1 MSKGYR
7 LNISNFDEK
16 LWISL
21 DNFKDFAQ
29 KKLVEQYNDN
39 CIKMRDDNKLLDIMD
54 KLFKQVF
61 FLQKEGKKEAI
72 RYIHFF
78 FLGSSIITDSN
89 EIQINLFSKES
100 YMDKQDAMAI
110 WHPNF
115 ILDYHLNS
123 VEVID
128 KMARQHVKG
137 YSHKQYMDIKL
148 WSYAMYNLQIFS
160 YLLRTAPA
168 IAQLDS
174 FRKMEKESDIQ
185 MAFGGYMDKAALIWP
200 MEE

>member
-61 FLQKEGKKEAI
+61 FL
-72 RYIHFF
+72 
-78 FLGSSIITDSN
+78 D
-89 EIQINLFSKES
+89 
-100 YMDKQDAMAI
+100 
-110 WHPNF
+110 
-115 ILDYHLNS
+115 
-123 VEVID
+123 
-128 KMARQHVKG
+128 
-137 YSHKQYMDIKL
+137 
-148 WSYAMYNLQIFS
+148 
-160 YLLRTAPA
+160 
-168 IAQLDS
+168 
-174 FRKMEKESDIQ
+174 
-185 MAFGGYMDKAALIWP
+185 
-200 MEE
+200 